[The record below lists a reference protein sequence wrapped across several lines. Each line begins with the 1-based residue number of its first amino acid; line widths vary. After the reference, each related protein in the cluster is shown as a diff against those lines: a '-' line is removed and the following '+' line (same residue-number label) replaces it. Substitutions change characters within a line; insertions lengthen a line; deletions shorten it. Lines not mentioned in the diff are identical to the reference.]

1 MKPSLSILFFTVSS
15 GAGLGLLALLA
26 LGDLLDHALPSDA
39 LMKGIALALTLVA
52 AGLASSVLH
61 LAKPAN
67 AWRAFSRFRTSWLSR
82 EAVFAAC
89 LAPVAF
95 GYGVLV
101 WTDEHGALR
110 ALAAL
115 VVALLSWAVLV
126 STAMI
131 YASLKPIRQWYS
143 AWTPVNYLLLGHW
156 SGAVLLLA
164 LARVHAAQVR
174 SLGWLA
180 GGLGIAALIAK
191 IGHWQAISA
200 GARDAP
206 TLERAIG
213 VPEYANKYPN
223 KYANEYANRGA
234 RPPGMTVARA
244 RLFEVGHSHGTFL
257 TDEFGFVLARR
268 NAVALRLAALA
279 AGFGVPAAWIVSG
292 ATNAPVA
299 WLAAIVC
306 LAGLLAERWL
316 FFAEAQ
322 HTVRL
327 YHGAPRT

>member
-1 MKPSLSILFFTVSS
+1 MKPSLSIIFFTVSS

-26 LGDLLDHALPSDA
+26 LGDLLTHALPIDA
-39 LMKGIALALTLVA
+39 MMQGIAIALTLVA

-82 EAVFAAC
+82 EAVFAAW
-89 LAPVAF
+89 LFPVGV
-95 GYGVLV
+95 GYGALA
-101 WTDEHGALR
+101 WEADHGALR
-110 ALAAL
+110 ALAAMG
-115 VVALLSWAVLV
+115 VALLSWAVMF

-131 YASLKPIRQWYS
+131 YASLKPIRQWHS
-143 AWTPVNYLLLGHW
+143 AWTPINYLLLGHW
-156 SGAVLLLA
+156 SGAVLLLG
-164 LARVHAAQVR
+164 LARVHTAHER
-174 SLGWLA
+174 PFGWLA
-180 GGLGIAALIAK
+180 GVLGVAALIAK
-191 IGHWQAISA
+191 IGHWRAVNA

-213 VPEYANKYPN
+213 VQE
-223 KYANEYANRGA
+223 GV
-234 RPPGMTVARA
+234 RPPGLTVARA
-244 RLFEVGHSHGTFL
+244 RLFDVGHSHGTFL

-268 NAVALRLAALA
+268 NAVALRIGALT
-279 AGFGVPAAWIVSG
+279 AGFIVPVLWIVYG
-292 ATNAPVA
+292 AASARMA

-306 LAGLLAERWL
+306 LSGLLAERWL

>member
-1 MKPSLSILFFTVSS
+1 MKPSLSIIFFTVSS
-15 GAGLGLLALLA
+15 GAGLGLLSLLA
-26 LGDLLDHALPSDA
+26 LGDLLHRALPSAA
-39 LMKGIALALTLVA
+39 LLQGIALALALVA

-67 AWRAFSRFRTSWLSR
+67 AWRAWSRFRTSWLSR

-89 LAPVAF
+89 LFPVAF
-95 GYGVLV
+95 AYGVLA
-101 WTDEHGALR
+101 WPAEDGPSR

-115 VVALLSWAVLV
+115 GVALLAWAVLV

-131 YASLKPIRQWYS
+131 YASLKPIRQWHS

-156 SGAVLLLA
+156 SGAVLLLG
-164 LARVHAAQVR
+164 LARAHAAHER
-174 SLGWLA
+174 SFGWLA
-180 GGLGIAALIAK
+180 GGLGVAALIAK
-191 IGHWQAISA
+191 IGQWQAISA

-213 VPEYANKYPN
+213 LSRYPN
-223 KYANEYANRGA
+223 KSVNEGG

-244 RLFEVGHSHGTFL
+244 RLFDVGHSHGTFL

-268 NAVALRLAALA
+268 HALALRLAALT

-292 ATNAPVA
+292 AASASVA
-299 WLAAIVC
+299 SLAAIVC

>member
-1 MKPSLSILFFTVSS
+1 MKPSLSIIFFTVSS

-26 LGDLLDHALPSDA
+26 LGDVVDGALPSGA
-39 LMKGIALALTLVA
+39 MMQGIALALTMVA

-89 LAPVAF
+89 LFPVAL
-95 GYGVLV
+95 GYFVLAWADKRGPV
-101 WTDEHGALR
+101 VVFSAL
-110 ALAAL
+110 LT
-115 VVALLSWAVLV
+115 VMLSWAVLV

-131 YASLKPIRQWYS
+131 YASLKPIRQWHS

-156 SGAVLLLA
+156 SGAVLLLG
-164 LARVHAAQVR
+164 LARMHTAHER
-174 SLGWLA
+174 SFGWLA
-180 GGLGIAALIAK
+180 GALGIAALIAK
-191 IGHWQAISA
+191 VWHWRAITA
-200 GARDAP
+200 GERDAP
-206 TLERAIG
+206 TLEGAIG
-213 VPEYANKYPN
+213 VPEY
-223 KYANEYANRGA
+223 GTVGV
-234 RPPGMTVARA
+234 RPAGMTVARA
-244 RLFEVGHSHGTFL
+244 RLFDVGHSHGTFL

-268 NAVALRLAALA
+268 NAFLLRVAALT
-279 AGFGVPAAWIVSG
+279 AGFVIPAAWILSG
-292 ATNAPVA
+292 AASAPLA
-299 WLAAIVC
+299 CLAAIVC

-327 YHGAPRT
+327 YHGAART